1 MLRKFGALTSMMC
14 TPCDGP
20 VLAAASPR
28 TITTPTEDPRVDD
41 DDDDVCRICFDGSE
55 EEALISPC
63 ACAGAQRFVHLSCLQ
78 RWQRSVMNQA
88 RRRLVVAKKDETAHE
103 RCGRCRATFDR
114 EAVPALPKSRLRC
127 CPAVRRGARTCVC
140 THAFSLS
147 RSLTRLVLLAT
158 GRRRRVHTR
167 VRASSAGGRG
177 PKARAQ
183 VSLSINMR

>member
-1 MLRKFGALTSMMC
+1 MMC

-88 RRRLVVAKKDETAHE
+88 RRRLVVTKKDETAHE

-127 CPAVRRGARTCVC
+127 CPAVRRGARTY
-140 THAFSLS
+140 
-147 RSLTRLVLLAT
+147 
-158 GRRRRVHTR
+158 VHTHTSSLAR
-167 VRASSAGGRG
+167 SRVLSCSRQDDEGECIPECVRAQQEDA
-177 PKARAQ
+177 ARKRARKL
-183 VSLSINMR
+183 V